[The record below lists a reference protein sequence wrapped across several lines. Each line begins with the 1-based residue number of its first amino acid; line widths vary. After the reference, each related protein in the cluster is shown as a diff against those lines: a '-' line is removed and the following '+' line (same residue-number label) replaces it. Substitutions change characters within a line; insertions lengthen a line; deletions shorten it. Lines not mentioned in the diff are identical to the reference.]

1 MQRALAIA
9 GLVVAGLIAVLFTV
23 DLLAGFLGWP
33 ILFGGKN
40 MLMDIGSI
48 VCALVLAYMSWSTL
62 REAA

>member
-9 GLVVAGLIAVLFTV
+9 GLVIAGLIAILFAV
-23 DLLAGFLGWP
+23 DLIAGIP
-33 ILFGGKN
+33 FGGRS

-48 VCALVLAYMSWSTL
+48 VCALVLGYMSWNTL

>member
-9 GLVVAGLIAVLFTV
+9 GLVVAGLIALLFTA
-23 DLLAGFLGWP
+23 DLVAGIP
-33 ILFGGKN
+33 FGGKS

-48 VCALVLAYMSWSTL
+48 VCALVLGYMSWNTL